1 MDAVLI
7 ANEAID
13 SRVGQKKPGIL
24 CKLDVEKAYDHDNWG
39 SFSIYLGK
47 YDLEKNG
54 LDGYIL
60 HLNSNVFCP
69 R

>member
-1 MDAVLI
+1 MKQYTL
-7 ANEAID
+7 
-13 SRVGQKKPGIL
+13 RVDKKKLGIL